1 MKNQEKVT
9 NKITYEISRDPV
21 VRKSYGILKPNGVIT
36 GGLRIFLG
44 NAGQLIWVK
53 DLNKVIAQREMDRR
67 VNHIKEIY
75 GSVEFA
81 NQIVD

>member
-9 NKITYEISRDPV
+9 NRITYEISRDPV
-21 VRKSYGILKPNGVIT
+21 VRKNYAILKPNGTIK
-36 GGLRIFLG
+36 GPSRMFLG
-44 NAGQLIWVK
+44 NARHLIWVN
-53 DLNKVIAQREMDRR
+53 DINKVIAQREMERR
-67 VNHIKEIY
+67 INHIKSIY